1 MFNIKCYD
9 VKKEDYGLGQYDS
22 IKQVKFWS
30 FENYEGK
37 KINRFYD
44 TKDHLELFVDKE
56 TYIADLVSG
65 LKDIV
70 KIGKLEKMENMP
82 VRVHYI

>member
-1 MFNIKCYD
+1 MFNICCYD

-30 FENYEGK
+30 FEGG
-37 KINRFYD
+37 KINKFYD

>member
-9 VKKEDYGLGQYDS
+9 VKKEDYGLGGYDS
-22 IKQVKFWS
+22 IKQVKFWC
-30 FENYEGK
+30 FEGS
-37 KINRFYD
+37 KINKFYD
-44 TKDHLELFVDKE
+44 AKDHLELFVDKE

>member
-22 IKQVKFWS
+22 IKQVKFWC
-30 FENYEGK
+30 FESSEGRRIK
-37 KINRFYD
+37 KFYD
-44 TKDHLELFVDKE
+44 AKDHLEIFVDRE

>member
-1 MFNIKCYD
+1 MFNIRCYD
-9 VKKEDYGLGQYDS
+9 VKKEDYGLEKYDS

-30 FENYEGK
+30 FEGNKIK
-37 KINRFYD
+37 KFYD
-44 TKDHLELFVDKE
+44 AKDHLELFVDKE